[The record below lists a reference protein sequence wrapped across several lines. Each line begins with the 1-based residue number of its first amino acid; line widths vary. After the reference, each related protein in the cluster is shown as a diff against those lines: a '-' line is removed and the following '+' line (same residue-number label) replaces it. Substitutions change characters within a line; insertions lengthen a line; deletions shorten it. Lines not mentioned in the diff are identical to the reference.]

1 MNSQNQNNNVRA
13 VQMTSVMAHTHLQ
26 DIGTAKLQNDL
37 VLKLMQ
43 SEPDADW
50 TIAVITAKF
59 FAMRHRSLNQ
69 ANAVNRCLDE
79 LKKQGLV
86 TFSKYI
92 TRKCPITG
100 REVMI
105 RKLVI
110 DPQTKI
116 EATV

>member
-1 MNSQNQNNNVRA
+1 MNIENDLTNVRA
-13 VQMTSVMAHTHLQ
+13 VQMISVMAHTHLQ
-26 DIGTAKLQNDL
+26 NNGTAQLQNDL

-50 TIAVITAKF
+50 TIAMITAKF

-100 REVMI
+100 RHVMV
-105 RKLVI
+105 RKLVLDSQI
-110 DPQTKI
+110 TIQVTP
-116 EATV
+116 

>member
-1 MNSQNQNNNVRA
+1 MEDNLNSVRA
-13 VQMTSVMAHTHLQ
+13 VQMTSVMAHTLLQ
-26 DIGTAKLQNDL
+26 DNGTAQLQNDL

-43 SEPDADW
+43 SEPNADW

-100 REVMI
+100 REVMV

-116 EATV
+116 QGTL